1 MAQHVPVLVT
11 LGTLVDIEPFEG
23 HEEVKD
29 NVQCTTGTIDNMI
42 RSRENDVT
50 N

>member
-29 NVQCTTGTIDNMI
+29 NVDGESVVQLGPLKI
-42 RSRENDVT
+42 
-50 N
+50 